1 MLLSEIVSNLMW
13 LIVSQMIEKPK
24 IKDILDYIGSKENI
38 KDYLLVIYGQ
48 LNQEVI
54 ISTIKLAETKLR
66 LQNFPPTIISK
77 TKTICAE
84 ILQNITKHQL
94 KHDTYQPYLVIGS
107 VDKTLCIYSG
117 NIISEQSK
125 NKITTK
131 LTNYQNV
138 KADEFKEFYIESFKN
153 SILTEEGNAGL
164 GLLDIF
170 YRSNRNLKYN
180 VNSISEGLF
189 SFNLNIELN
198 QNMLINS

>member
-1 MLLSEIVSNLMW
+1 
-13 LIVSQMIEKPK
+13 MIEKPK
-24 IKDILDYIGSKENI
+24 IKDILDLIGSKENI
-38 KDYLLVIYGQ
+38 KEYLLVVYGQ

-84 ILQNITKHQL
+84 ILQNISKHQL

-107 VDKTLCIYSG
+107 VGKTLTIYAG

-125 NKITTK
+125 DKITSK
-131 LTNYQNV
+131 LNDYQNV
-138 KADEFKEFYIESFKN
+138 KAEVFKEFYIEAFKN

-170 YRSNRNLKYN
+170 YRSNRSLKYN
-180 VNSISEGLF
+180 VNSIADGLF
-189 SFNLNIELN
+189 SFNLNVELN
-198 QNMLINS
+198 QNLLINS